1 MTNRFVI
8 GLIGAP
14 FGLKGHVKVRPFS
27 GEIDHL
33 LKLESVTVRQAE
45 KERTLRIEECVAQTP
60 GALIKFAG
68 FDSPEAAKALHG
80 AELLVSRE
88 QAAPLEPGEFYVE
101 DLRGL
106 AVVAAASESSV
117 PAGEIPDMKPIG
129 HITDIIE
136 GGGGELA
143 EIKLTSGE
151 VKLVPFRKEFFAEIS
166 PEKGRVVL
174 VNQWVLE

>member
-14 FGLKGHVKVRPFS
+14 FGLKGQVKVRSFS
-27 GEIDHL
+27 GEIEHL
-33 LKLESVTVRQAE
+33 LKLESVVVRQAE
-45 KERTLRIEECVAQTP
+45 KERTLRIEESVAQIP
-60 GALIKFAG
+60 GVLIKFAG
-68 FDSPEAAKALHG
+68 FDSPEAAKTLQG
-80 AELLVSRE
+80 AELLVNRE

-106 AVVAAASESSV
+106 AVVAASSV
-117 PAGEIPDMKPIG
+117 PGGEVSDMKPVG

-136 GGGGELA
+136 GGNGELA

-174 VNQWVLE
+174 INQWVLE